1 MAEIQ
6 ARLDEA
12 LLAQWRAGGDA
23 AAALRADA
31 SRLLQA
37 VQGVEAVLQA
47 SAAEVKE
54 TLARGLADLGGS
66 FREFRWMLDEAAQT
80 LAEMRTRQALQLA
93 MQREQL
99 NLQAQQLVQTHL
111 LLQLQQE
118 RSAAPVLV
126 DLPEA
131 EADGIVPTDV
141 APADVACPY
150 KGLAPFKAEDAK
162 VFFGRE
168 ELVAELTARLAGTR
182 FLAVVGPSGSG
193 KSSLVRAGLLPAVW
207 DGALPGSEQWTTL
220 VITPG
225 AHPLNELAVR
235 LSVPCNDRP
244 AALLSDLEAD
254 HRAAALA
261 VRRALADQPGDV
273 KVLLVVDQFEEVLAL
288 CRDENERQRFID
300 ALLYAVAAEDGRT
313 IVVPTIR
320 ADFYGRCADYPQLA
334 ARMSDGLLVGP
345 MSEDELRAAIERPAA
360 VVGLRLEPGL
370 AETILDDVAG
380 EPGAL
385 PLLSHA
391 LVETWERRRGRTLT
405 MSGYAESG
413 GVAGAIAQTADTVF
427 AQFTPAEKTI
437 AHNIFLR
444 LTELGEEGTQ
454 DTRRRVAPGEL
465 VRTAEEAP
473 MVDAVLKTLVDA
485 RLVTT
490 AENTVEVAHE
500 ALIREW
506 PTLRRWLD
514 EDREGLRIH
523 RHLTEA
529 AAEWERLGRDPGELY
544 RGARLAAAG
553 EWVETHAEALN
564 PLEREFLTASQ
575 ELAERKEREREQRRR
590 RTILALA
597 GGLAIAIALAI
608 FAFSARVTAQREAA
622 VSQSL
627 VLAADAEQAQA
638 NGEVDLA
645 LALALEA
652 VDMDEPPSEA
662 VRTLSALA
670 LGPGTREVWQGHGH
684 VVRDVALSPDGETA
698 LSGSCAELRSDGTC
712 GEGELILWDLS
723 AALNPSSSGPESITE
738 LRRLEGHTGWVNAV
752 AFSPDGQTAL
762 SGSGDAELI
771 LWDVETGQI
780 VRRFEGHSGAVNDIA
795 LSSDGQMALSGSDD
809 GTMILW
815 DVSTALNTG
824 VAAGEAVR
832 RFEGHTAGVN
842 SVALGPDGQTALS
855 GSADKTLILWDVA
868 SGEPLR
874 RFEGHVNEITGAAF
888 VLNARTMLSSGG
900 NTLRL
905 WELETGE
912 QIRNVSFPAWPHLF
926 GVSPDGGIA
935 MFGVNALLLWDIEP
949 WREGQS
955 LSSVSIDVGP
965 ESASFS
971 ADGHM
976 ALSGDSEGT
985 LRLWNLV
992 GQVEF
997 RRFDTDGTPLP
1008 ALAVS
1013 PDGRRLLTGDMTD
1026 VVKLWDVESGEVI
1039 RRMEEDAVGVC
1050 PDCIALSPDGELAL
1064 VGSAD
1069 PFGDSGAK
1077 SLVLWDVEAGEEVRR
1092 FEGHR
1097 SEIRSVA
1104 LSPDGHLALS
1114 GSQGDHGD
1122 DLILWDVATGEQIRR
1137 FDTDDDI
1144 TSIAFSGDGRR
1155 ALTGSAFFKN
1165 VSLWDVAAGEEIRR
1179 FEHTNMVFDV
1189 AFGPDETTAL
1199 AASADGSLLLWDIET
1214 GDVIRRFLGHDDAV
1228 WSVDVSPDGRY
1239 VLSGAIDG
1247 DIILW
1252 DFETAEELRRF
1263 TEHAELVTG
1272 LAFSP
1277 DGQTAFSV
1285 SLDGALIEWQ
1295 IADLPLEELIEWA
1308 YANRYV
1314 RELTCEERAQYRVE
1328 PLCDGGAAAR
1338 GEGRSGP

>member
-1 MAEIQ
+1 
-6 ARLDEA
+6 
-12 LLAQWRAGGDA
+12 
-23 AAALRADA
+23 
-31 SRLLQA
+31 
-37 VQGVEAVLQA
+37 
-47 SAAEVKE
+47 
-54 TLARGLADLGGS
+54 
-66 FREFRWMLDEAAQT
+66 
-80 LAEMRTRQALQLA
+80 
-93 MQREQL
+93 
-99 NLQAQQLVQTHL
+99 
-111 LLQLQQE
+111 
-118 RSAAPVLV
+118 
-126 DLPEA
+126 
-131 EADGIVPTDV
+131 
-141 APADVACPY
+141 
-150 KGLAPFKAEDAK
+150 
-162 VFFGRE
+162 
-168 ELVAELTARLAGTR
+168 
-182 FLAVVGPSGSG
+182 
-193 KSSLVRAGLLPAVW
+193 
-207 DGALPGSEQWTTL
+207 QWTTL

-244 AALLSDLEAD
+244 AALLRDLETD

-261 VRRALADQPGDV
+261 IRRALADEPGEV
-273 KVLLVVDQFEEVLAL
+273 KLLLVVDQFEEVLAL
-288 CRDENERQRFID
+288 CRDESERGQFID
-300 ALLYAVAAEDGRT
+300 ALLYTVAAEEGRT
-313 IVVPTIR
+313 VVVPTIR
-320 ADFYGRCADYPQLA
+320 ADFYGRCAQYPQLA
-334 ARMSDGLLVGP
+334 ARVSDGLLVGP
-345 MSEDELRAAIERPAA
+345 MSEEELRAAIERPAA

-370 AETILDDVAG
+370 AEMILDDVAG

-391 LVETWERRRGRTLT
+391 LLETFERRRGWTL
-405 MSGYAESG
+405 SLAGYAASG

-427 AQFTPAEKTI
+427 GQFSPQEQAV
-437 AHNIFLR
+437 ARNIFLR
-444 LTELGEEGTQ
+444 LTELGEEGAQ

-473 MVDAVLKTLVDA
+473 TVDAVLKTLADA
-485 RLVTT
+485 RLITT
-490 AENTVEVAHE
+490 AEDTVEVAHE

-523 RHLTEA
+523 RHLTESA
-529 AAEWERLGRDPGELY
+529 QEWDRLGRDSGELY
-544 RGARLAAAG
+544 RGARLAAAD
-553 EWVETHAEALN
+553 EWAEAHPEALN
-564 PLEREFLTASQ
+564 PLEREFLTASR
-575 ELAERKEREREQRRR
+575 ELAERRQREREQRRR

-597 GGLAIAIALAI
+597 GGLAIAIVLAI
-608 FAFSARVTAQREAA
+608 FAFSARATAQREAA

-627 VLAADAEQAQA
+627 VLAANAEQAQA
-638 NGEVDLA
+638 NGETDLA

-652 VDMDEPPSEA
+652 VDMDEPPPEA

-670 LGPGTREVWQGHGH
+670 LGPGTRAVWQGHDN

-723 AALNPSSSGPESITE
+723 IAFNPSSSGPQAVTE

-780 VRRFEGHSGAVNDIA
+780 VRRFQGHGSAVNDIA
-795 LSSDGQMALSGSDD
+795 LGSDGQTALSGSDD
-809 GTMILW
+809 ATLILW
-815 DVSTALNTG
+815 D

-832 RFEGHTAGVN
+832 RFEGHAAGVN
-842 SVALGPDGQTALS
+842 SVAFSPDGQTALS
-855 GSADKTLILWDVA
+855 GSADRTLILWDVA
-868 SGEPLR
+868 SEEPLR
-874 RFEGHVNEITGAAF
+874 RFEGHVSEVNGAAF
-888 VLNARTMLSSGG
+888 VLDARTMLSSGG

-912 QIRNVSFPAWPHLF
+912 QIRKVSFPSVPHLF
-926 GVSPDGGIA
+926 GVSPDGGTA
-935 MFGVNALLLWDIEP
+935 MFGVESLFLWDIEG

-955 LSSVSIDVGP
+955 LSSVAIDVWP

-985 LRLWNLV
+985 LRLWNLA
-992 GQVEF
+992 GQVDF
-997 RRFDTDGTPLP
+997 RRFDTDGTPLSAV
-1008 ALAVS
+1008 ALS

-1039 RRMEEDAVGVC
+1039 RRFEGDAVNVS
-1050 PDCIALSPDGELAL
+1050 PDSVAFSPDGKYAL
-1064 VGSAD
+1064 VGSGDA
-1069 PFGDSGAK
+1069 FGGTETR
-1077 SLVLWDVEAGEEVRR
+1077 SLVLWDVQAGEEVRR

-1097 SEIRSVA
+1097 SIIRSVA
-1104 LSPDGHLALS
+1104 LSPDARLALS

-1137 FDTDDDI
+1137 FDTEDDT

-1165 VSLWDVAAGEEIRR
+1165 VSLWDVATGEEIRR

-1189 AFGPDETTAL
+1189 AFGPGETTAL

-1214 GDVIRRFLGHDDAV
+1214 GDVIRRYLGHESPAWDL
-1228 WSVDVSPDGRY
+1228 DVSPDGRY
-1239 VLSGAIDG
+1239 VLSGENYG

-1252 DFETAEELRRF
+1252 DFETGEELRRF

-1272 LAFSP
+1272 VTFSP
-1277 DGQTAFSV
+1277 DGERAFSV

-1295 IADLPLEELIEWA
+1295 VADLPLEELIDWA

-1314 RELTCEERAQYRVE
+1314 RELTCEEREQYRVE
-1328 PLCDGGAAAR
+1328 PLCSAEVVASED
-1338 GEGRSGP
+1338 RSGP